1 MINFNTSILNS
12 IKEKENR
19 IKLSRLEQMPDE
31 IKELV
36 AELNEKI
43 DNVDNN
49 DKGIAYKLESKK

>member
-1 MINFNTSILNS
+1 
-12 IKEKENR
+12 
-19 IKLSRLEQMPDE
+19 MPDE

-36 AELNEKI
+36 AELNEKV